1 MSGLSKA
8 ACLGRLQLGVR
19 AHRGFHCLVTSPLS
33 TGTRV
38 PDQLGLGELRRAARG
53 EQARSAVVG

>member
-19 AHRGFHCLVTSPLS
+19 AHRGFHCLVTSPLEL
-33 TGTRV
+33 
-38 PDQLGLGELRRAARG
+38 PALGCLI
-53 EQARSAVVG
+53 S